1 MLLGKEVSRLSD
13 FELESKYKD
22 AVIANLQNEVA
33 HLSQKLSETAT
44 SRQTERV
51 VPSKLQVLEE
61 DDDAQ
66 QREIENLKSQVE
78 GRRGVGQ
85 IGRFGLAYTHS

>member
-44 SRQTERV
+44 SRQNKRV